1 MSSVN
6 ENRAST
12 NQILCQASELQN
24 ANMFEPPKKKTN
36 SSEHS
41 SVKLDE
47 LIESAREIYER
58 MVQRHPEEA
67 GNWIRY
73 ANFEMKNGD
82 VARARNVF
90 ERAVKKVPLAD
101 EEEEEDDGAEQLFE
115 AFAEFEQWCKDAED
129 ALW

>member
-1 MSSVN
+1 
-6 ENRAST
+6 
-12 NQILCQASELQN
+12 
-24 ANMFEPPKKKTN
+24 
-36 SSEHS
+36 
-41 SVKLDE
+41 
-47 LIESAREIYER
+47 
-58 MVQRHPEEA
+58 MVQRRPEEA

-101 EEEEEDDGAEQLFE
+101 DEEEDDGAGQLFE

-129 ALW
+129 AL